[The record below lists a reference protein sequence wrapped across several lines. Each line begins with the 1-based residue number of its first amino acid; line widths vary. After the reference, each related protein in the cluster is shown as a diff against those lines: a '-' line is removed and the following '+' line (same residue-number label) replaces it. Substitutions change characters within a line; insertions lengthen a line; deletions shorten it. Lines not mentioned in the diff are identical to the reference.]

1 MSENIRVRSVLGRWL
16 EHSRAFIIE
25 AGETAT
31 YLLGSADLMPR
42 NLDGRFEV
50 LVPVED
56 EAARAQ
62 VAEMFDLLFGIADYS
77 WQLLPDGSWERLPGD
92 GTGGAQLALI
102 RRARRRATQTALP

>member
-25 AGETAT
+25 AGDEAT

-56 EAARAQ
+56 DAARAR
-62 VAEMFDLLFGIADYS
+62 VAEMFDLLFGTADFA
-77 WQLLPDGSWERLPGD
+77 WQLRADGSWERLPGD
-92 GTGGAQLALI
+92 GSGGTQVGLM
-102 RRARRRATQTALP
+102 RRAKRRAQVALP

>member
-1 MSENIRVRSVLGRWL
+1 
-16 EHSRAFIIE
+16 
-25 AGETAT
+25 
-31 YLLGSADLMPR
+31 MPR

-62 VAEMFDLLFGIADYS
+62 VAEMFDLLFGIADFS

-92 GTGGAQLALI
+92 GTGGTQLALI
-102 RRARRRATQTALP
+102 RRARRRAAQAALP